1 MSQPDPFHGL
11 TGDGALLL
19 PANIEAEQALLGAI
33 LTNNKAFDRVPFL
46 QPEMFASE
54 PHRWLF
60 RQIQRQMAEGINVSP
75 VTLRN
80 ELVGSPQLEPV
91 GGVAYVSKLLTS
103 CVGIINAADYGW
115 AIKDAWERRTILD
128 LATQARSEVLTG
140 EGLQT
145 GDILHR
151 LETGLLELAGSETKR
166 TVWSGGDAASE
177 AISEAESAFK
187 SETGIIGASTGYRCL
202 DGILGGFEQGTFNV
216 LAGRPGMGKAQPL
229 DAKVLRRDG
238 TWAKIGDLRLGDE
251 LASVDGAPSRVV
263 GIFPQGVKRIFRI
276 TMSDGRSTR
285 ACGEH
290 LWEVCSSKFTAGKRI
305 LSTDKIADLLT
316 KNRYQQRLSLPMVS
330 GDYGEDKEIL
340 VDPWLLGAIIG
351 NGCMA
356 ERKMSFSTAD
366 AATLHKVQACIG
378 ADSVRHD
385 GAYDYR
391 LCTSSDAGMK
401 LRESIR
407 SLGLMGRLSYDKF
420 IPKNYL
426 SASKYTR
433 QRLLCGLLDTDGWV
447 EKWGTV
453 RYATS
458 SERLAVDI
466 RTLVRSLGGKCSIA
480 RKSPV
485 YTYKGEK
492 KCGAPSFVLN
502 ISHPE
507 KSDFID
513 LKRKSRRCEEKKHY
527 RAPSIQSI
535 DEFGE
540 AEAVC
545 IAVTHPSRLYVTD
558 DYIVT
563 HNTGAALGI
572 AVRSAVQS
580 GLPTLYWSGEMSAKS
595 LVRRL
600 IAAWTGIPFNAI
612 RTGYR
617 EMPARYSDGPTER
630 VKLTQA
636 DFDAMIA
643 AERAIHKLPLFICDQ
658 SAISVTG
665 LQSVARGISR
675 KHGKL
680 GLMVVD
686 YLDLMSPSSSR
697 MEQTAKTTEISQG
710 LLHTGKSLGVPM
722 LVLQQLNREVDKRD
736 DKRPTLSDL
745 RNSGQIEQDAD
756 SITFVYRE
764 HYYLSKQI
772 PERRERESD
781 LEFLDRQQRW
791 QDKMADLHNKGEFLI
806 RKNRH
811 GEGRD
816 LMMRFDG
823 PRTWF
828 SDPSEREGA
837 KPW

>member
-11 TGDGALLL
+11 TGDGALLP

-60 RQIQRQMAEGINVSP
+60 RQIQRQMGEGINVSP

-151 LETGLLELAGSETKR
+151 LETGLLELSGSETKR

-202 DGILGGFEQGTFNV
+202 DGVLGGFEQGTFNV
-216 LAGRPGMGKAQPL
+216 LAGRPGMGK
-229 DAKVLRRDG
+229 
-238 TWAKIGDLRLGDE
+238 
-251 LASVDGAPSRVV
+251 
-263 GIFPQGVKRIFRI
+263 
-276 TMSDGRSTR
+276 
-285 ACGEH
+285 
-290 LWEVCSSKFTAGKRI
+290 
-305 LSTDKIADLLT
+305 
-316 KNRYQQRLSLPMVS
+316 
-330 GDYGEDKEIL
+330 
-340 VDPWLLGAIIG
+340 
-351 NGCMA
+351 
-356 ERKMSFSTAD
+356 
-366 AATLHKVQACIG
+366 
-378 ADSVRHD
+378 
-385 GAYDYR
+385 
-391 LCTSSDAGMK
+391 
-401 LRESIR
+401 
-407 SLGLMGRLSYDKF
+407 
-420 IPKNYL
+420 
-426 SASKYTR
+426 
-433 QRLLCGLLDTDGWV
+433 
-447 EKWGTV
+447 
-453 RYATS
+453 
-458 SERLAVDI
+458 
-466 RTLVRSLGGKCSIA
+466 
-480 RKSPV
+480 
-485 YTYKGEK
+485 
-492 KCGAPSFVLN
+492 
-502 ISHPE
+502 
-507 KSDFID
+507 
-513 LKRKSRRCEEKKHY
+513 
-527 RAPSIQSI
+527 
-535 DEFGE
+535 
-540 AEAVC
+540 
-545 IAVTHPSRLYVTD
+545 
-558 DYIVT
+558 
-563 HNTGAALGI
+563 TGAALGI

-636 DFDAMIA
+636 DFDTMVA

-665 LQSVARGISR
+665 LQSVARGIAR

-680 GLMVVD
+680 GLVVVD

-764 HYYLSKQI
+764 HYYLTKQI

-791 QDKMADLHNKGEFLI
+791 QDRVADLHDKAEFLI

-816 LMMRFDG
+816 IPMRFDG

-828 SDPSEREGA
+828 SDLSEREGA
-837 KPW
+837 RPW